1 MKVNIMKKLLMATAA
16 ALILC
21 SSAVRADEIQDAAD
35 EAHIPLK
42 YLEINQNC
50 ENNDIYKYNDCLKTA
65 LFKIVDESF
74 TEEQI
79 KDLKGQL
86 DGIEQQVDTAELD
99 YNDPKVKEIENDPAK
114 IKEFRAQ
121 NMNLIW
127 KRLIIETLNSLK
139 NAMEAAEI

>member
-1 MKVNIMKKLLMATAA
+1 MATAA

-35 EAHIPLK
+35 EAHIPLQ
-42 YLEINQNC
+42 YLEINQKC
-50 ENNDIYKYNDCLKTA
+50 ENNDIYNYNACLKSA
-65 LFKIVDESF
+65 LFNIVDNSF
-74 TEEQI
+74 TDEQI

-86 DGIEQQVDTAELD
+86 DGIEKQVDMAELD
-99 YNDPKVKEIENDPAK
+99 YNDPKVKEIENNPAK

-139 NAMEAAEI
+139 NAMEAEEI

>member
-1 MKVNIMKKLLMATAA
+1 MATAA

-35 EAHIPLK
+35 EAHIPLQ
-42 YLEINQNC
+42 YLEINQKC
-50 ENNDIYKYNDCLKTA
+50 ENNDIYNYNACLKSA
-65 LFKIVDESF
+65 LFNIVDNSF
-74 TEEQI
+74 TDEQI

-86 DGIEQQVDTAELD
+86 DGIEKQVDTAELD
-99 YNDPKVKEIENDPAK
+99 YNDPKVKEIENNPAK

-139 NAMEAAEI
+139 NAMEAEEI

>member
-1 MKVNIMKKLLMATAA
+1 MATAA

-21 SSAVRADEIQDAAD
+21 SSAVCADEIQDAAN
-35 EAHIPLK
+35 EAHIPLQ
-42 YLEINQNC
+42 YLEINQKC
-50 ENNDIYKYNDCLKTA
+50 ENNDIYNYNACLKSA
-65 LFKIVDESF
+65 LFNIVDNSF
-74 TEEQI
+74 TDEQI

-86 DGIEQQVDTAELD
+86 DGIEKQVDTAELD
-99 YNDPKVKEIENDPAK
+99 YNDPKVKEIENNPAK

-139 NAMEAAEI
+139 NAMEAEEI

>member
-1 MKVNIMKKLLMATAA
+1 MATAA

-35 EAHIPLK
+35 EAHIPLQ
-42 YLEINQNC
+42 YLEINQKC
-50 ENNDIYKYNDCLKTA
+50 ENNDIYNYNACLKLA
-65 LFKIVDESF
+65 LFNIVDNSF
-74 TEEQI
+74 TDEQI

-86 DGIEQQVDTAELD
+86 DGIEKQVDTAELD
-99 YNDPKVKEIENDPAK
+99 YNDPKVKEIENNPAK

-139 NAMEAAEI
+139 NAMEAEEI